1 MLPEEKAR
9 VKIDKQLRNAGW
21 DIVARNEYLPNST
34 SAVKEALMGGNTE
47 SDYLL
52 FIDGKAIAVVEAK
65 REENPLGDEVKKQA
79 EDYAISPQVWYGL
92 WFEKLI
98 PLVYMANGNKI
109 YFKNMLVEGS
119 DYEELSQMHSPKK
132 MLQIVGKKSEY
143 GALPLIEKRGLRDCQ
158 YRAEVKF
165 EESLKMGN
173 KKNLAVLATGSG
185 KTYLA
190 CLASYRLL
198 NYTPTRRILFLV
210 DRNNLARQT
219 ESEFSVFDRTEGQ
232 QKMGNL
238 YTINRLK
245 KEEDIKGDIVIS
257 TIQKLFCV
265 LTGQAIND
273 SDEDAEDE
281 KAKADEEKN
290 SKTVIELG
298 NDLKLPPDYFQ
309 LIIVDECHRSIYGK
323 WKKVL
328 DYFSDATVL
337 GLTATPTPEAYAF
350 FNKNVIEEYTY
361 EALKNAVAKI
371 INIEGKS
378 MTELLEEKVAQGEP
392 LVVMLVGI
400 NGTGKTTT
408 IGKLSNYYIKK
419 GYTPVIAASDTF
431 RAGAIEQV
439 QYHADNLGVKLIKH
453 EKGSDP
459 AAVAFDAVQHA
470 RAKGK
475 ELVLIDTAG
484 RMQTNTNLMDEM
496 KKIRRVSKPDLVV
509 FVGDAL
515 TGNDATEQARKFNE
529 AIDIDGVILTKA
541 DADSKGGAALSIGY
555 IIQKPILFLGMGQSY
570 DDIKEYDADWM
581 LEQIFS

>member
-1 MLPEEKAR
+1 MLDAALEEESEEEFEEELGDSEEDFDEEKKEKSGFLGFLKRDKKEDEEDSDADLEEEPEEEIEEAAEEEE
-9 VKIDKQLRNAGW
+9 DSQL
-21 DIVARNEYLPNST
+21 
-34 SAVKEALMGGNTE
+34 EA
-47 SDYLL
+47 
-52 FIDGKAIAVVEAK
+52 
-65 REENPLGDEVKKQA
+65 
-79 EDYAISPQVWYGL
+79 
-92 WFEKLI
+92 
-98 PLVYMANGNKI
+98 
-109 YFKNMLVEGS
+109 VEGS
-119 DYEELSQMHSPKK
+119 KEGIPEEEREEGEDEEEES
-132 MLQIVGKKSEY
+132 KKS
-143 GALPLIEKRGLRDCQ
+143 KR
-158 YRAEVKF
+158 
-165 EESLKMGN
+165 SLF
-173 KKNLAVLATGSG
+173 
-185 KTYLA
+185 
-190 CLASYRLL
+190 
-198 NYTPTRRILFLV
+198 RR
-210 DRNNLARQT
+210 
-219 ESEFSVFDRTEGQ
+219 
-232 QKMGNL
+232 K
-238 YTINRLK
+238 K
-245 KEEDIKGDIVIS
+245 KEE
-257 TIQKLFCV
+257 
-265 LTGQAIND
+265 
-273 SDEDAEDE
+273 SDEPEDE
-281 KAKADEEKN
+281 DKKEK
-290 SKTVIELG
+290 SGGFLSFIKEKSISEDDVEDILFELELG
-298 NDLKLPPDYFQ
+298 LLEADVAMDVSSVVVESVKNDLVGQK
-309 LIIVDECHRSIYGK
+309 IKRS
-323 WKKVL
+323 
-328 DYFSDATVL
+328 SD
-337 GLTATPTPEAYAF
+337 
-350 FNKNVIEEYTY
+350 IEEYTY
-361 EALKNAVAKI
+361 KALKNAVSKI
-371 INIEGKS
+371 IDIEGKS

-555 IIQKPILFLGMGQSY
+555 IIKKPILFLGMGQSY

>member
-1 MLPEEKAR
+1 MFDSLKKKFADASG
-9 VKIDKQLRNAGW
+9 KLRNKVE
-21 DIVARNEYLPNST
+21 D
-34 SAVKEALMGGNTE
+34 
-47 SDYLL
+47 
-52 FIDGKAIAVVEAK
+52 EAK
-65 REENPLGDEVKKQA
+65 EENNVELIEEPSEETFDEIEESEEIEEFSDDEDISEEELDEMIDAALEEESEEDSDADKKEKSGFLGFLKRDKKEEA
-79 EDYAISPQVWYGL
+79 EEDSDAGL
-92 WFEKLI
+92 EEEEEYEPEIEEAAEESEEDSQLES
-98 PLVYMANGNKI
+98 
-109 YFKNMLVEGS
+109 VEGS
-119 DYEELSQMHSPKK
+119 EEEIPEDEVEEEKEEES
-132 MLQIVGKKSEY
+132 KKS
-143 GALPLIEKRGLRDCQ
+143 KRS
-158 YRAEVKF
+158 F
-165 EESLKMGN
+165 F
-173 KKNLAVLATGSG
+173 
-185 KTYLA
+185 
-190 CLASYRLL
+190 
-198 NYTPTRRILFLV
+198 RR
-210 DRNNLARQT
+210 
-219 ESEFSVFDRTEGQ
+219 
-232 QKMGNL
+232 K
-238 YTINRLK
+238 K
-245 KEEDIKGDIVIS
+245 KEE
-257 TIQKLFCV
+257 
-265 LTGQAIND
+265 
-273 SDEDAEDE
+273 SDESEDE
-281 KAKADEEKN
+281 DKKEK
-290 SKTVIELG
+290 SGGFLSFIKEKSISEDDVEDILFELELG
-298 NDLKLPPDYFQ
+298 LLEADVAMDVSSVVVESVKNDLVGQK
-309 LIIVDECHRSIYGK
+309 IKRS
-323 WKKVL
+323 
-328 DYFSDATVL
+328 SD
-337 GLTATPTPEAYAF
+337 
-350 FNKNVIEEYTY
+350 IEEYTY
-361 EALKNAVAKI
+361 KALKNAVSKI
-371 INIEGKS
+371 IDIEGKS

-555 IIQKPILFLGMGQSY
+555 IIKKPILFLGMGQSY

>member
-1 MLPEEKAR
+1 MFDSLKKKFADASG
-9 VKIDKQLRNAGW
+9 KLRNKVE
-21 DIVARNEYLPNST
+21 D
-34 SAVKEALMGGNTE
+34 EAN
-47 SDYLL
+47 
-52 FIDGKAIAVVEAK
+52 
-65 REENPLGDEVKKQA
+65 EENNVELIEESSEETFDEIESEELESSEGEA
-79 EDYAISPQVWYGL
+79 EDFEEFEDEDFDNLDEIS
-92 WFEKLI
+92 E
-98 PLVYMANGNKI
+98 
-109 YFKNMLVEGS
+109 
-119 DYEELSQMHSPKK
+119 EELDAMLDASLEEDKEDDEKEKSGFLGFLKRDKK
-132 MLQIVGKKSEY
+132 EDLE
-143 GALPLIEKRGLRDCQ
+143 
-158 YRAEVKF
+158 
-165 EESLKMGN
+165 EESEE
-173 KKNLAVLATGSG
+173 
-185 KTYLA
+185 
-190 CLASYRLL
+190 
-198 NYTPTRRILFLV
+198 
-210 DRNNLARQT
+210 
-219 ESEFSVFDRTEGQ
+219 ES
-232 QKMGNL
+232 
-238 YTINRLK
+238 
-245 KEEDIKGDIVIS
+245 
-257 TIQKLFCV
+257 
-265 LTGQAIND
+265 
-273 SDEDAEDE
+273 EDAEEETVEEVEEEGIEDDSEEIEEEAEESDE
-281 KAKADEEKN
+281 SEEESKKSKRSLFRRKKKEDSDDESEDEDKKEK
-290 SKTVIELG
+290 SGRFLSFIKEKSISEDDVEDILFELELG
-298 NDLKLPPDYFQ
+298 LLEADVAMDVSSVVVESVK
-309 LIIVDECHRSIYGK
+309 DELVGQKIKRS
-323 WKKVL
+323 
-328 DYFSDATVL
+328 SD
-337 GLTATPTPEAYAF
+337 
-350 FNKNVIEEYTY
+350 IEEYTY
-361 EALKNAVAKI
+361 KALKNAVAKI
-371 INIEGKS
+371 IDIDGKS

-555 IIQKPILFLGMGQSY
+555 IIKKPILFLGMGQSY

>member
-1 MLPEEKAR
+1 MFDSLKKKFADASG
-9 VKIDKQLRNAGW
+9 KLRNKVE
-21 DIVARNEYLPNST
+21 D
-34 SAVKEALMGGNTE
+34 
-47 SDYLL
+47 
-52 FIDGKAIAVVEAK
+52 EAK
-65 REENPLGDEVKKQA
+65 EENNVELIEEPIEETFDEIEESEEIEEFSDDEDISEEELDEMLDAALEEESEEDSDADKKEKSGFLGFLKRDKKEEAEEDSDAGLEEEEEDEPEIEEAA
-79 EDYAISPQVWYGL
+79 EESEEDSQL
-92 WFEKLI
+92 ES
-98 PLVYMANGNKI
+98 
-109 YFKNMLVEGS
+109 VEGS
-119 DYEELSQMHSPKK
+119 EEEIPEDEVEEEKEEES
-132 MLQIVGKKSEY
+132 KKS
-143 GALPLIEKRGLRDCQ
+143 KRS
-158 YRAEVKF
+158 F
-165 EESLKMGN
+165 F
-173 KKNLAVLATGSG
+173 
-185 KTYLA
+185 
-190 CLASYRLL
+190 
-198 NYTPTRRILFLV
+198 RR
-210 DRNNLARQT
+210 
-219 ESEFSVFDRTEGQ
+219 
-232 QKMGNL
+232 K
-238 YTINRLK
+238 K
-245 KEEDIKGDIVIS
+245 KEE
-257 TIQKLFCV
+257 
-265 LTGQAIND
+265 
-273 SDEDAEDE
+273 SDESEDE
-281 KAKADEEKN
+281 DKKEK
-290 SKTVIELG
+290 SGGFLSFIKEKSISEDDVEDILFELELG
-298 NDLKLPPDYFQ
+298 LLEADVAMDVSSVVVESVKNDLVGQK
-309 LIIVDECHRSIYGK
+309 IKRS
-323 WKKVL
+323 
-328 DYFSDATVL
+328 SD
-337 GLTATPTPEAYAF
+337 
-350 FNKNVIEEYTY
+350 IEDYTY
-361 EALKNAVAKI
+361 KALKNAVAKI
-371 INIEGKS
+371 IDIEGKS

-555 IIQKPILFLGMGQSY
+555 IIKKPILFLGMGQSY

>member
-1 MLPEEKAR
+1 MFDSLKKKFADASG
-9 VKIDKQLRNAGW
+9 KLRNKVEDEA
-21 DIVARNEYLPNST
+21 
-34 SAVKEALMGGNTE
+34 KEANNVELIEEPSEETFDEIEE
-47 SDYLL
+47 S
-52 FIDGKAIAVVEAK
+52 
-65 REENPLGDEVKKQA
+65 EEIEEFSDDEEEISE
-79 EDYAISPQVWYGL
+79 EDL
-92 WFEKLI
+92 DE
-98 PLVYMANGNKI
+98 
-109 YFKNMLVEGS
+109 MLDAALEEESEEDLDDSEEGS
-119 DYEELSQMHSPKK
+119 DVDKKEKSGFLGFLKRDKKEDSEEDSVEDLEEDSEEEIEEATEEGEKEDSQMESVEDFEEESEEEIPDEE
-132 MLQIVGKKSEY
+132 GEEEEEEESKKSRRSLFRRKKKET
-143 GALPLIEKRGLRDCQ
+143 ADDEPKDEDKKEK
-158 YRAEVKF
+158 
-165 EESLKMGN
+165 
-173 KKNLAVLATGSG
+173 SG
-185 KTYLA
+185 RFLSFIKEK
-190 CLASYRLL
+190 SISEDDVED
-198 NYTPTRRILFLV
+198 ILFEL
-210 DRNNLARQT
+210 
-219 ESEFSVFDRTEGQ
+219 
-232 QKMGNL
+232 
-238 YTINRLK
+238 
-245 KEEDIKGDIVIS
+245 
-257 TIQKLFCV
+257 
-265 LTGQAIND
+265 
-273 SDEDAEDE
+273 
-281 KAKADEEKN
+281 
-290 SKTVIELG
+290 ELG
-298 NDLKLPPDYFQ
+298 LLEADVAMDVSSVVVESVKNDLVGQK
-309 LIIVDECHRSIYGK
+309 IKRS
-323 WKKVL
+323 
-328 DYFSDATVL
+328 SD
-337 GLTATPTPEAYAF
+337 
-350 FNKNVIEEYTY
+350 IEEYTY

-439 QYHADNLGVKLIKH
+439 QYHADKLGVKLIKH

-570 DDIKEYDADWM
+570 DDIKEYDPDWM

>member
-1 MLPEEKAR
+1 MFDSLKKKFADASGKLRNKVEDEAKEENNVELIEEPIEETFDEIEESEEIEEFSDDEDISEEELDEMLDAALEEESEEESEELEESEEDSDADKKEKSGFLGFLKRDKKEDEEDSDADLEEEPEEEIEEAAEEEE
-9 VKIDKQLRNAGW
+9 DSQL
-21 DIVARNEYLPNST
+21 
-34 SAVKEALMGGNTE
+34 EA
-47 SDYLL
+47 
-52 FIDGKAIAVVEAK
+52 
-65 REENPLGDEVKKQA
+65 
-79 EDYAISPQVWYGL
+79 
-92 WFEKLI
+92 
-98 PLVYMANGNKI
+98 
-109 YFKNMLVEGS
+109 VEGS
-119 DYEELSQMHSPKK
+119 KEGIPEEEREEGEDEEEES
-132 MLQIVGKKSEY
+132 KKS
-143 GALPLIEKRGLRDCQ
+143 KR
-158 YRAEVKF
+158 
-165 EESLKMGN
+165 SLF
-173 KKNLAVLATGSG
+173 
-185 KTYLA
+185 
-190 CLASYRLL
+190 
-198 NYTPTRRILFLV
+198 RR
-210 DRNNLARQT
+210 
-219 ESEFSVFDRTEGQ
+219 
-232 QKMGNL
+232 K
-238 YTINRLK
+238 K
-245 KEEDIKGDIVIS
+245 KEE
-257 TIQKLFCV
+257 
-265 LTGQAIND
+265 
-273 SDEDAEDE
+273 SDEPEDE
-281 KAKADEEKN
+281 DKKEK
-290 SKTVIELG
+290 SGGFLSFIKEKSISEDDVEDILFELELG
-298 NDLKLPPDYFQ
+298 LLEADVAMDVSSVVVESVKNDLVGQK
-309 LIIVDECHRSIYGK
+309 IKRS
-323 WKKVL
+323 
-328 DYFSDATVL
+328 SD
-337 GLTATPTPEAYAF
+337 
-350 FNKNVIEEYTY
+350 IEEYTY
-361 EALKNAVAKI
+361 KALKNAVSKI
-371 INIEGKS
+371 IDIEGKS

-555 IIQKPILFLGMGQSY
+555 IIKKPIFFLGMGQSY

>member
-1 MLPEEKAR
+1 MLDDALDEESEKDADDDKREKSGFLGFLKRDKKEDEEDSDADLEEVSEEEIEEEAEETETEDSQLEAAEGSEEEIPEEEVEEEEEESKKSRRSLFRRKKKEDSEEDSDA
-9 VKIDKQLRNAGW
+9 DKKEKSGRFLSFIKEKSISEDDVE
-21 DIVARNEYLPNST
+21 DILFELELGLLEADVAMDVS
-34 SAVKEALMGGNTE
+34 SV
-47 SDYLL
+47 
-52 FIDGKAIAVVEAK
+52 VVES
-65 REENPLGDEVKKQA
+65 VK
-79 EDYAISPQVWYGL
+79 
-92 WFEKLI
+92 
-98 PLVYMANGNKI
+98 
-109 YFKNMLVEGS
+109 
-119 DYEELSQMHSPKK
+119 
-132 MLQIVGKKSEY
+132 
-143 GALPLIEKRGLRDCQ
+143 
-158 YRAEVKF
+158 
-165 EESLKMGN
+165 
-173 KKNLAVLATGSG
+173 
-185 KTYLA
+185 
-190 CLASYRLL
+190 
-198 NYTPTRRILFLV
+198 
-210 DRNNLARQT
+210 
-219 ESEFSVFDRTEGQ
+219 
-232 QKMGNL
+232 
-238 YTINRLK
+238 
-245 KEEDIKGDIVIS
+245 
-257 TIQKLFCV
+257 
-265 LTGQAIND
+265 
-273 SDEDAEDE
+273 
-281 KAKADEEKN
+281 
-290 SKTVIELG
+290 
-298 NDLKLPPDYFQ
+298 NDLVGQK
-309 LIIVDECHRSIYGK
+309 IKRS
-323 WKKVL
+323 
-328 DYFSDATVL
+328 SD
-337 GLTATPTPEAYAF
+337 
-350 FNKNVIEEYTY
+350 IEEYTY

>member
-1 MLPEEKAR
+1 MFDSLKKKFADASG
-9 VKIDKQLRNAGW
+9 KLRNKVEDEA
-21 DIVARNEYLPNST
+21 
-34 SAVKEALMGGNTE
+34 KEANNVELIEEASEE
-47 SDYLL
+47 SFDE
-52 FIDGKAIAVVEAK
+52 IDEF
-65 REENPLGDEVKKQA
+65 EEMEEFSDEDEEISEEELDEMLDAALEEESEEELGDESDEEVKDEDKKEKSGFLGFLKRDKKEDSEELDESEEELEEAA
-79 EDYAISPQVWYGL
+79 EEGEEDSQL
-92 WFEKLI
+92 ET
-98 PLVYMANGNKI
+98 
-109 YFKNMLVEGS
+109 VEGS
-119 DYEELSQMHSPKK
+119 QEIPEEDEEEKEEES
-132 MLQIVGKKSEY
+132 KKSRRSLFRRKKKE
-143 GALPLIEKRGLRDCQ
+143 ASDDESEDEDKKEK
-158 YRAEVKF
+158 
-165 EESLKMGN
+165 
-173 KKNLAVLATGSG
+173 SG
-185 KTYLA
+185 GFLSFIKEK
-190 CLASYRLL
+190 SISEDDVED
-198 NYTPTRRILFLV
+198 ILFEL
-210 DRNNLARQT
+210 
-219 ESEFSVFDRTEGQ
+219 
-232 QKMGNL
+232 
-238 YTINRLK
+238 
-245 KEEDIKGDIVIS
+245 
-257 TIQKLFCV
+257 
-265 LTGQAIND
+265 
-273 SDEDAEDE
+273 
-281 KAKADEEKN
+281 
-290 SKTVIELG
+290 ELG
-298 NDLKLPPDYFQ
+298 LLEADVAMDVSSVVVESVKNDLVGQK
-309 LIIVDECHRSIYGK
+309 IKRS
-323 WKKVL
+323 
-328 DYFSDATVL
+328 SD
-337 GLTATPTPEAYAF
+337 
-350 FNKNVIEEYTY
+350 IEEYTY
-361 EALKNAVAKI
+361 KALKNAVAKI

-555 IIQKPILFLGMGQSY
+555 IIKKPILFLGMGQSY

>member
-1 MLPEEKAR
+1 MFDSLKKKFADASGKLRNKVEDEAKEENNVELIEEPIEETFDEIEESEDIEEFSDDEDISEEELDEMLDDALDEESEKDADDDKREKSGFLGFLKRDKKEDEEDSDADLEEVSEEEIEEEAEETETEDSQLEAAEGSEEEIPEEEVEEEEEESKKSRRSLFRRKKKEDSEEDSDA
-9 VKIDKQLRNAGW
+9 DKKEKSGRFLSFIKEKSISEDDVE
-21 DIVARNEYLPNST
+21 DILFELELGLLEADVAMDVS
-34 SAVKEALMGGNTE
+34 SV
-47 SDYLL
+47 
-52 FIDGKAIAVVEAK
+52 VVES
-65 REENPLGDEVKKQA
+65 VK
-79 EDYAISPQVWYGL
+79 
-92 WFEKLI
+92 
-98 PLVYMANGNKI
+98 
-109 YFKNMLVEGS
+109 
-119 DYEELSQMHSPKK
+119 
-132 MLQIVGKKSEY
+132 
-143 GALPLIEKRGLRDCQ
+143 
-158 YRAEVKF
+158 
-165 EESLKMGN
+165 
-173 KKNLAVLATGSG
+173 
-185 KTYLA
+185 
-190 CLASYRLL
+190 
-198 NYTPTRRILFLV
+198 
-210 DRNNLARQT
+210 
-219 ESEFSVFDRTEGQ
+219 
-232 QKMGNL
+232 
-238 YTINRLK
+238 
-245 KEEDIKGDIVIS
+245 
-257 TIQKLFCV
+257 
-265 LTGQAIND
+265 
-273 SDEDAEDE
+273 
-281 KAKADEEKN
+281 
-290 SKTVIELG
+290 
-298 NDLKLPPDYFQ
+298 NDLVGQK
-309 LIIVDECHRSIYGK
+309 IKRS
-323 WKKVL
+323 
-328 DYFSDATVL
+328 SD
-337 GLTATPTPEAYAF
+337 
-350 FNKNVIEEYTY
+350 IEEYTY

-378 MTELLEEKVAQGEP
+378 MTELLEDKVAQGEP

>member
-1 MLPEEKAR
+1 MFDSLKKKFADASGKLRNKVEDEAKEENNVELIEESSEETFDEIESEELESFEDEAGDFEEFEDEDFDNLDEISEEELDAMLDASLDEDKDDDEKEKSGFLGFLKRDKKEDAEVESEVAEDEGSEVESVEEDLEKDSEEIREEAEETEEAEKA
-9 VKIDKQLRNAGW
+9 
-21 DIVARNEYLPNST
+21 E
-34 SAVKEALMGGNTE
+34 EE
-47 SDYLL
+47 S
-52 FIDGKAIAVVEAK
+52 
-65 REENPLGDEVKKQA
+65 
-79 EDYAISPQVWYGL
+79 
-92 WFEKLI
+92 
-98 PLVYMANGNKI
+98 
-109 YFKNMLVEGS
+109 
-119 DYEELSQMHSPKK
+119 
-132 MLQIVGKKSEY
+132 KKS
-143 GALPLIEKRGLRDCQ
+143 KR
-158 YRAEVKF
+158 
-165 EESLKMGN
+165 SLF
-173 KKNLAVLATGSG
+173 
-185 KTYLA
+185 
-190 CLASYRLL
+190 
-198 NYTPTRRILFLV
+198 RR
-210 DRNNLARQT
+210 
-219 ESEFSVFDRTEGQ
+219 
-232 QKMGNL
+232 K
-238 YTINRLK
+238 K
-245 KEEDIKGDIVIS
+245 KEESED
-257 TIQKLFCV
+257 
-265 LTGQAIND
+265 D
-273 SDEDAEDE
+273 SGDEDKKETSGRFLSFIKEKSISEDDVE
-281 KAKADEEKN
+281 DILFEL
-290 SKTVIELG
+290 ELG
-298 NDLKLPPDYFQ
+298 LLEADVAMDVSSVVVESVK
-309 LIIVDECHRSIYGK
+309 DELVGQKIKRS
-323 WKKVL
+323 
-328 DYFSDATVL
+328 SD
-337 GLTATPTPEAYAF
+337 
-350 FNKNVIEEYTY
+350 IEEYTY
-361 EALKNAVAKI
+361 KALKNAVAKI
-371 INIEGKS
+371 IDIDGKS

-439 QYHADNLGVKLIKH
+439 QYHADNLGVKFIKH

-555 IIQKPILFLGMGQSY
+555 IIKKPILFLGMGQSY